1 MSQSGDEI
9 KDRITDWA
17 YESGDASNFFD
28 GNSGNFLIDGER
40 FTFTTFNDGWRTQAF
55 RFNLFIDNITGSGK
69 YNIKVYDNGVEV
81 LAAMEVTGNQSLS
94 RLVESQV
101 GESDSHDLYYE
112 IESTGGSSQ
121 YDAQV
126 TIYRETT
133 DNTPG
138 VGDASPFNV
147 FGSNTNQLL
156 DKVVVTENVPDVKV
170 MDFMSYIFK
179 TFNLTAYVKYTGE
192 IYVET
197 LDTFYNAGSTINIT
211 DFTNT
216 NDVSIDRALP
226 FKSIKF
232 EFPESKTYLTKQRN
246 EIIGGTAFGSL
257 SYQADQDLD
266 GGEYTIKSGFEKL
279 LYEKMTNVTGGAN
292 TQLGWGWMVDF
303 KDDIES
309 VDSIVTNPLMFFNVN
324 GSCSANPISWTTTSH
339 ASLNATYNRPS
350 NVNNAQTITLNF
362 GAEIDEFN
370 LTQNNNSLYE
380 KYYKTYISRLFN
392 KRTRIYKYKAK
403 FNSSLIQRM
412 ELNATVQI
420 FDRLYLINNM
430 SINLVTGDATL
441 ELINK

>member
-1 MSQSGDEI
+1 MNFIETYDDALPSENCDKLIEYFNNNPHIEGKVGDHIVDPNQKKSTELNETLFSLHTLPFQWI
-9 KDRITDWA
+9 YPTLQKYTDK
-17 YESGDASNFFD
+17 YIEKIRLYRYGGDSSEFLHLADIEMPTLPVDSD
-28 GNSGNFLIDGER
+28 GNKYFPTYTGINSITSGFSR
-40 FTFTTFNDGWRTQAF
+40 
-55 RFNLFIDNITGSGK
+55 K
-69 YNIKVYDNGVEV
+69 Y
-81 LAAMEVTGNQSLS
+81 
-94 RLVESQV
+94 
-101 GESDSHDLYYE
+101 
-112 IESTGGSSQ
+112 
-121 YDAQV
+121 
-126 TIYRETT
+126 ET
-133 DNTPG
+133 
-138 VGDASPFNV
+138 SPY
-147 FGSNTNQLL
+147 
-156 DKVVVTENVPDVKV
+156 
-170 MDFMSYIFK
+170 YIFK

-197 LDTFYNAGSTINIT
+197 LDTFYNAGSTINIP

-257 SYQADQDLD
+257 SYQAEQDLD

-324 GSCSANPISWTTTSH
+324 GSCSANPISWTTDAH